1 MSQFTAVPVPKADT
15 VAIQLT
21 APNQV
26 KLSGTITQKD
36 PSADLAGF
44 FKALHNAALADKLSE
59 VRADVSGL
67 TFVNSSAIR
76 LFVDWATWVKN
87 EKGARYTLRF
97 VTSRNVTWQKT
108 SFMALMSL
116 AKEVLAIEQ
125 VS

>member
-1 MSQFTAVPVPKADT
+1 MSEFSTVRVPKVDT
-15 VAIQLT
+15 IAIQLT
-21 APNQV
+21 GPNQV

-36 PSADLAGF
+36 PASDLAGF
-44 FKALHNAALADKLSE
+44 FKALHTAAIVDKLGE

-87 EKGARYTLRF
+87 ERGHRYTLRF

-108 SFMALMSL
+108 AFLALMSL
-116 AKEVLAIEQ
+116 TKDVLAIEH

>member
-1 MSQFTAVPVPKADT
+1 MSEFTSVLVPKADSI
-15 VAIQLT
+15 AIQVT
-21 APNQV
+21 SPNQV
-26 KLSGTITQKD
+26 KLSGTITHKD
-36 PSADLAGF
+36 PSRDLAGF
-44 FKALHNAALADKLSE
+44 FKALHTAAIADKLSE

-87 EKGARYTLRF
+87 ERGQRYTLRF

-116 AKEVLAIEQ
+116 AKEVLAIEL

>member
-1 MSQFTAVPVPKADT
+1 MSQFSGVQVPKT
-15 VAIQLT
+15 ETIAIQVT

-36 PSADLAGF
+36 PANDLAGF
-44 FKALHNAALADKLSE
+44 FKALHTAAVSDRLSE

-87 EKGARYTLRF
+87 ERGHRYTLRF

-116 AKEVLAIEQ
+116 AKEVLAIEH
-125 VS
+125 VT

>member
-1 MSQFTAVPVPKADT
+1 MSQFSVVPVPKAES
-15 VAIQLT
+15 VAIQVT
-21 APNQV
+21 APNLV

-36 PSADLAGF
+36 PSNDLAGF
-44 FKALHNAALADKLSE
+44 FKALHTAAIADKLTE

-87 EKGARYTLRF
+87 ERGQRYTLRF
-97 VTSRNVTWQKT
+97 ITSRNVTWQKT

-116 AKEVLAIEQ
+116 AKEVLAIEH
-125 VS
+125 VT

>member
-1 MSQFTAVPVPKADT
+1 MSQFSSVQVPKAES

-36 PSADLAGF
+36 PSNDLAGF
-44 FKALHNAALADKLSE
+44 FKALHTAALADKLSE

-87 EKGARYTLRF
+87 ERGQRYTLRF